1 MQDLLDSMNASELL
15 LLAQETNPN
24 AHRGLPRETL
34 ILLTLGEDADL
45 PPRKVD
51 KTRLLV
57 MQWIDANFKQVS
69 PIVQGCPAR
78 TRDLR
83 ACFQCTDVQ
92 ATECALTNSFI
103 LTDKNTR

>member
-1 MQDLLDSMNASELL
+1 MQDLLDSLNVSELVL
-15 LLAQETNPN
+15 MAQETNPS

-34 ILLTLGEDADL
+34 IRLALGEDVDL
-45 PPRKVD
+45 PQRRVD

-69 PIVQGCPAR
+69 PIVGGCPAR

-103 LTDKNTR
+103 LKNTETR